1 MLPPSRRCTS
11 TLGPT
16 LLAWAAGHHK
26 VFDWLQTDVFVCA
39 EYVRDL
45 MLSRSLCL
53 EGSVVLTLVKMRR
66 IRLACLLLIF
76 VQVQRAVLGT
86 HDVYIVT
93 MEGDPVVSYQGGVEG
108 FPATA
113 VDLDEEMDVTR

>member
-16 LLAWAAGHHK
+16 LLAWAAGRHK

-53 EGSVVLTLVKMRR
+53 EGSAVLTLVKDEEDQ
-66 IRLACLLLIF
+66 ACLFAAYLC
-76 VQVQRAVLGT
+76 A
-86 HDVYIVT
+86 
-93 MEGDPVVSYQGGVEG
+93 S
-108 FPATA
+108 ATSGPWN
-113 VDLDEEMDVTR
+113 T